1 MTREVNDAMG
11 HTICQACN
19 SLRVREGAQR
29 RVREEGN
36 GDEWVGHSRRNGQYD
51 LKNLEEECWPYG
63 NFESSE

>member
-1 MTREVNDAMG
+1 MPGMQL
-11 HTICQACN
+11 I
-19 SLRVREGAQR
+19 RVREGVQR

-36 GDEWVGHSRRNGQYD
+36 GDEWVGLSRRNGQYD